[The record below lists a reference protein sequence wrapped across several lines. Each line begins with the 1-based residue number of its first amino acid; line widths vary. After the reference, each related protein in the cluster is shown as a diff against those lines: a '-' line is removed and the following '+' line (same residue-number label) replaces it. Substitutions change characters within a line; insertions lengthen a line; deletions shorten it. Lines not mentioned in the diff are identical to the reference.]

1 MSTVGFS
8 LNKALKAQWEFGD
21 FHALPRLY
29 LTQGGV
35 CRTLQTQLQVLARI
49 LHITSS
55 RLCRR
60 LSFGS
65 CPAHAWDSA
74 GKGAVRARSPPVLS
88 MREGLRRPGSLLLPS
103 TLPTLLV
110 MLGRVMAVVPPLV
123 FCGIRGILCHPVLL
137 WILLLDF
144 GVNIS
149 LLHLCFCS
157 LEVKLWQT

>member
-60 LSFGS
+60 SSFGS

-88 MREGLRRPGSLLLPS
+88 MRRASGVQVHCCFLQLSLHSWWCWGGSWLLCPHLYFVES
-103 TLPTLLV
+103 GGYSV
-110 MLGRVMAVVPPLV
+110 IQS
-123 FCGIRGILCHPVLL
+123 CCEYCC
-137 WILLLDF
+137 WIL
-144 GVNIS
+144 V
-149 LLHLCFCS
+149 
-157 LEVKLWQT
+157 